1 VLIGTNNG
9 SFGASP
15 LEIDANTLTATVT
28 GTGSIDVLD
37 TGGGLTVLQAQA
49 ASGLISVKA
58 VAADL
63 TLGDATAGP
72 TVVSTTGAVTLTA
85 SGGIISGAPA
95 GTTDVAGASLTASA
109 GNGVGSA
116 GTPLHTA
123 VGTFSANGGNGGG
136 FDVNRG
142 AMTVGGAGG
151 TATGNISLSVPETVP
166 AGAHDQ
172 PDAPGGRGGRFDQR
186 GRGAAGR
193 RCADGR
199 GRRVGHGRRDGDT
212 QRRVR
217 RRRERRVGH
226 PARVVGRVG
235 GVHSRRVRGGHIHH
249 QPDLG
254 PGDRADRRA
263 GRGGRVLRDAE
274 YRDDLLGDRRGP
286 RPPRRAPPPPPPPRP
301 PPPATPRGP

>member
-1 VLIGTNNG
+1 TAGGVAINTVDAGTATATLRSNAGAMSSANVNNVPDVIANAIVLIGTNNG

-116 GTPLHTA
+116 GTPL
-123 VGTFSANGGNGGG
+123 
-136 FDVNRG
+136 
-142 AMTVGGAGG
+142 
-151 TATGNISLSVPETVP
+151 
-166 AGAHDQ
+166 
-172 PDAPGGRGGRFDQR
+172 
-186 GRGAAGR
+186 
-193 RCADGR
+193 
-199 GRRVGHGRRDGDT
+199 
-212 QRRVR
+212 
-217 RRRERRVGH
+217 
-226 PARVVGRVG
+226 
-235 GVHSRRVRGGHIHH
+235 
-249 QPDLG
+249 
-254 PGDRADRRA
+254 
-263 GRGGRVLRDAE
+263 
-274 YRDDLLGDRRGP
+274 
-286 RPPRRAPPPPPPPRP
+286 
-301 PPPATPRGP
+301 

>member
-95 GTTDVAGASLTASA
+95 GTTDVAGASLTAGA

-123 VGTFSANGGNGGG
+123 VGTFSANGGNGGV

-142 AMTVGGAGG
+142 AMTVGAAGV
-151 TATGNISLSVPETVP
+151 TATGNISLSVPESVPAAATDNLTVP
-166 AGAHDQ
+166 AGAAVDSTSGAVVLRAG
-172 PDAPGGRGGRFDQR
+172 DALTVAAGGAGTAGGAGAPNRGG
-186 GRGAAGR
+186 GGGAGGAGAA
-193 RCADGR
+193 
-199 GRRVGHGRRDGDT
+199 
-212 QRRVR
+212 
-217 RRRERRVGH
+217 
-226 PARVVGRVG
+226 
-235 GVHSRRVRGGHIHH
+235 
-249 QPDLG
+249 
-254 PGDRADRRA
+254 
-263 GRGGRVLRDAE
+263 
-274 YRDDLLGDRRGP
+274 
-286 RPPRRAPPPPPPPRP
+286 APPPR
-301 PPPATPRGP
+301 A